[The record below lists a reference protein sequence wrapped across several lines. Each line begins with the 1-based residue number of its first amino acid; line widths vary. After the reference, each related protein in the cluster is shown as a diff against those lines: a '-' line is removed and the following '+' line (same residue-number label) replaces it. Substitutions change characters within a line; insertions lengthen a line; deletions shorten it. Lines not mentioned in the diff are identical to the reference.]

1 MLQQQA
7 SSHARHTSPSS
18 MAVCMQA
25 CNTNPLPRH
34 ALTPATG
41 THAMQQPDGIRDAQL
56 CLPTPCQQHRAKL
69 LPPTR
74 CAIPSPHLA
83 ARRAKPRVPDH
94 DVASSP
100 APSRVPR
107 ARPRKHAI
115 AGHQWV
121 AAASR
126 WPPRA
131 CRCPG
136 SLSIASLPV
145 GCCPTAPPSHRV
157 DSPSRIPS
165 AELPEPPLTGKHEL
179 RVRGS
184 RPSHRL
190 PAPINS
196 PTSLAASPRTS
207 QALHSL
213 SLPRAPTAA
222 LHKPPLLQT
231 TRRRRSPST
240 SRPNPR

>member
-1 MLQQQA
+1 MPRTLPCTHKTTCYSSKQA
-7 SSHARHTSPSS
+7 RMPGTPRHP
-18 MAVCMQA
+18 VCMQA

-34 ALTPATG
+34 ALTPGTG
-41 THAMQQPDGIRDAQL
+41 THAMQQPDGVRDAQL
-56 CLPTPCQQHRAKL
+56 CLPAPCQQHRAKL

-83 ARRAKPRVPDH
+83 ARRANPRVPDR
-94 DVASSP
+94 DTASSL
-100 APSRVPR
+100 APSHVPR

-115 AGHQWV
+115 AGQQCV
-121 AAASR
+121 VAASR
-126 WPPRA
+126 RPPRT

-145 GCCPTAPPSHRV
+145 GSCPTALPSRRV
-157 DSPSRIPS
+157 DSPSRIPP
-165 AELPEPPLTGKHEL
+165 AELPEPSLTGKHEL

-196 PTSLAASPRTS
+196 QHHSPPHPAPPRHFT
-207 QALHSL
+207 L
-213 SLPRAPTAA
+213 SLP
-222 LHKPPLLQT
+222 
-231 TRRRRSPST
+231 
-240 SRPNPR
+240 